1 MNKEQSD
8 AAAAALLDAAR
19 NTQAQQRA
27 RIGRLRAKSRK
38 YGGVFGMAGFLIGI
52 VVGHLVYGRVFPG
65 GLVGLSLGLM
75 VGYLVTRGYK
85 APRS

>member
-8 AAAAALLDAAR
+8 AVSAALLGAAR
-19 NTQAQQRA
+19 NMQAQRRA

-38 YGGVFGMAGFLIGI
+38 YGGVFGMAGFLIGL
-52 VVGHLVYGRVFPG
+52 VVGHLVYGRVFSG
-65 GLVGLSLGLM
+65 GVVGLVLGLM

-85 APRS
+85 APRA

>member
-8 AAAAALLDAAR
+8 AVTAALLDAAR
-19 NTQAQQRA
+19 HTQALRRA

-38 YGGVFGMAGFLIGI
+38 YGGVFGMAGFLAGL

-65 GLVGLSLGLM
+65 GVVGLGLGLM

-85 APRS
+85 GPQA